1 MSALEPVLIPD
12 LGDIDQ
18 VEVIEL
24 PIKAG
29 DAVKQDDVLVV
40 LESDKASM
48 EVVAPRDGTLSELY
62 IKEGDSV
69 TSGQKVAALLL
80 LGAELEVPN
89 APVQADQAANTAVQA
104 ADASRDDQSPAQSV
118 EQEPLKPQAAP
129 QQAVSPVARVVE
141 SVPDLGDI
149 AAATVIEVNVA
160 VGDRVGEGDPLVV
173 LESDKASMEVPASQ
187 AGRVLSILV
196 QEGDSLKSGSPV
208 VEMETVESE
217 GLGSA
222 TVPTPA
228 SAPVPTPASAPVPT
242 PASAP

>member
-104 ADASRDDQSPAQSV
+104 VDASRDDQSAQSV

-141 SVPDLGDI
+141 SVP
-149 AAATVIEVNVA
+149 
-160 VGDRVGEGDPLVV
+160 
-173 LESDKASMEVPASQ
+173 
-187 AGRVLSILV
+187 
-196 QEGDSLKSGSPV
+196 
-208 VEMETVESE
+208 
-217 GLGSA
+217 
-222 TVPTPA
+222 
-228 SAPVPTPASAPVPT
+228 
-242 PASAP
+242 

>member
-69 TSGQKVAALLL
+69 TSGQKVAALLV
-80 LGAELEVPN
+80 LGAELEVPK
-89 APVQADQAANTAVQA
+89 APVQADQAANTAVQ
-104 ADASRDDQSPAQSV
+104 
-118 EQEPLKPQAAP
+118 
-129 QQAVSPVARVVE
+129 
-141 SVPDLGDI
+141 
-149 AAATVIEVNVA
+149 
-160 VGDRVGEGDPLVV
+160 
-173 LESDKASMEVPASQ
+173 
-187 AGRVLSILV
+187 
-196 QEGDSLKSGSPV
+196 
-208 VEMETVESE
+208 
-217 GLGSA
+217 
-222 TVPTPA
+222 
-228 SAPVPTPASAPVPT
+228 
-242 PASAP
+242 